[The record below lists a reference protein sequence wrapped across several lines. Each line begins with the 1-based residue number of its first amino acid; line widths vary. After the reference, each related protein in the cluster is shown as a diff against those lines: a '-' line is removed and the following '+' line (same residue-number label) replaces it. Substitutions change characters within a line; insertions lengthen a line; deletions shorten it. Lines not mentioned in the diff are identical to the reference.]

1 MSPRRHL
8 DDLFSSAYED
18 ELSPI
23 DEARFQGHMQS
34 CAPCADAY
42 AEFRASIEALRE
54 LPRARMPQV
63 VHLPSTP
70 PVAQRPA
77 RPTIG
82 LSWFNLG
89 LVRRFPATA
98 IAGGFAIVLVIAA
111 LAHGTGGTP
120 AATSGPSTN
129 QHSTALVPGS
139 AVTTTACTQIV
150 AITGASPPVSFTQE
164 DLATDPAQ
172 PAVHLVLAA
181 PTLVVTPGKPVLVY
195 AQLSVPVATIS
206 NPGSAVSSPV
216 ARAVLPCVSVGVGTA
231 NAPISFGSANPA
243 DLQIPQA
250 AGAGSIGGAPE
261 YQAAGASGPLL
272 TFVVPAGTA
281 ANTEIHVTATI
292 PAGFSGPNSP
302 ALKAELTLTT
312 G

>member
-18 ELSPI
+18 DLSPV
-23 DEARFQGHMQS
+23 DEARFQAHIQS
-34 CAPCADAY
+34 CAPCAEAY
-42 AEFRASIEALRE
+42 AEFRATIEALRE
-54 LPRARMPQV
+54 LPRAPMPHV

-70 PVAQRPA
+70 PVAERPA

-98 IAGGFAIVLVIAA
+98 LAGGIAIVLVVLV
-111 LAHGTGGTP
+111 LAHGNGATP
-120 AATSGPSTN
+120 ATSGPSTN
-129 QHSTALVPGS
+129 QHSIAEVPGP
-139 AVTTTACTQIV
+139 AVATTACTQIV
-150 AITGASPPVSFTQE
+150 PITAASPPVSFTQE

-181 PTLVVTPGKPVLVY
+181 PTLVATPGQRVLVY
-195 AQLSVPVATIS
+195 AQLSVPVAAIS
-206 NPGSAVSSPV
+206 NPGSAATGPA
-216 ARAVLPCVSVGVGTA
+216 ARAVLPCVSIGVGTA
-231 NAPISFGSANPA
+231 NAPISFGSANAA

-250 AGAGSIGGAPE
+250 AGAGGNGGASA
-261 YQAAGASGPLL
+261 YQAAGAAGPLL
-272 TFVVPAGTA
+272 SFVVPAGTA

-292 PAGFSGPNSP
+292 PAGFTGPNSP